1 MELAELTEA
10 VEAGDLDGQLGDV
23 FEAVFDRAKVTEIEF
38 GWRIKLSETDEWDA
52 QSVTLQELAFAEKAC
67 STRTNKVSYLELD
80 PMRQMD
86 HLLALIIAHLHHT
99 GGLLISEATREV
111 QKLTVTD
118 LADIVS
124 IYEVKGRPK
133 AAAGTTSNGS

>member
-1 MELAELTEA
+1 MDVDDLTKA
-10 VEAGDLDGQLGDV
+10 LDAGEFDGQLG
-23 FEAVFDRAKVTEIEF
+23 AVFDAVFERAKVTEVEF
-38 GWRIKLSETDEWDA
+38 GWRIRLSETDEWDA

-133 AAAGTTSNGS
+133 ASAGTTSNGS